1 MPNDPKQEREGN
13 QLVEIL
19 VISTSLNAASRSRL
33 LARAA
38 AESLRG
44 KGVSVRL
51 LDLRESPLP
60 LCDGDAAYDDPAV
73 SDIEAAIQRAAAVLI
88 AAPVYNFDL
97 SAAAK
102 NLIELTGSAWEDK
115 VVGFLC
121 SAGGRS
127 SYMSVMSFANSLM
140 LDFRSVIV
148 PRFVYAV
155 KSDFQDGRVAS
166 PEVLRRIDGLADRTV
181 QMARALAGAISVS

>member
-1 MPNDPKQEREGN
+1 MPSDPQQTQQANRPG
-13 QLVEIL
+13 VEIL
-19 VISTSLNAASRSRL
+19 VISTSLNKDSRSRV

-38 AESLRG
+38 EESLRG
-44 KGVSVRL
+44 KGVSVRW
-51 LDLRESPLP
+51 LDLQESQLP

-73 SDIEAAIQRAAAVLI
+73 AGVEVAIEQAAAILI

-102 NLIELTGSAWEDK
+102 NLIELTGSAWQDK
-115 VVGFLC
+115 IVGFLC

-127 SYMSVMSFANSLM
+127 SYMSVMGFANNLM
-140 LDFRSVIV
+140 LDFRSLIV

-155 KSDFQDGRVAS
+155 KSDFQDGRVTS
-166 PEVLRRIDGLADRTV
+166 PDVLARIDALVDRTV
-181 QMARALAGAISVS
+181 QLARALAV

>member
-1 MPNDPKQEREGN
+1 MANDAKQARETG
-13 QLVEIL
+13 QPGAEIL
-19 VISTSLNAASRSRL
+19 VVSTSLNTVSRSRL

-38 AESLRG
+38 EESLRG
-44 KGVSVRL
+44 KGVPVHWI
-51 LDLRESPLP
+51 DLRETPLP
-60 LCDGDAAYDDPAV
+60 ICDGGAAYDDPAV
-73 SDIEAAIQRAAAVLI
+73 TELEAAIQRAAAILV
-88 AAPVYNFDL
+88 AAPVYNYDL

-102 NLIELTGSAWEDK
+102 NLVELTGSAWEDK

-127 SYMSVMSFANSLM
+127 SYMSVMGFANSLM

-155 KSDFQDGRVAS
+155 NADFRDGRVAS
-166 PEVLRRIDGLADRTV
+166 TDVLERIDALVDRTV
-181 QMARALAGAISVS
+181 QMARELAG